1 MMQNT
6 AKLLDEIAELKEK
19 LHTHDK
25 ALARLEQWLWFTR
38 DVSNPNTEGRKVER
52 ETLKA
57 VLRIFK
63 EEGVLG

>member
-6 AKLLDEIAELKEK
+6 AKLLDDIAGLKGK
-19 LHTHDK
+19 LHQHGK
-25 ALARLEQWLWFTR
+25 AIARIEQWLTR
-38 DVSNPNTEGRKVER
+38 DVSNPNTEGRIVER

-63 EEGVLG
+63 EETEQ